1 MSRIYEPKGAQTRL
15 RGPQTSVGFQPVQAV
30 DTSRRTMEAGQRRI
44 EESTR
49 VRKIGEESALDARR
63 LQETQYLD
71 ARRVSESG
79 ALAGQRFQVE
89 DFARVSSQFL
99 ENQATNVKSLT
110 QFSDTLSKFL
120 FTQAEVHNENEMKLG
135 MAEVLNGNLTIN
147 QDARADFYSKVE
159 GLASAATGEAAVSDA
174 VATQVSPAVAEEHR
188 ASSPSLKGWRAYGN
202 AVGRAKKTA
211 SMTQNLLT
219 SFMESGEA
227 TVPVIGVDG
236 STRMIAPRDAK
247 TPPELMA
254 ALAVGEQMLI
264 RSAELHTINPI
275 IIAEHLAPQVMAVRE
290 AIVSN
295 RTASARKE
303 AQGESIEKVHEL
315 IGQEVSL
322 LVPGDPA
329 LMQTFWQETT
339 RELQINGRMSRGEAN
354 ETVVKSFVE
363 HVVAIGRADLL
374 EELANTPLIA
384 DQPNGP
390 RVGDRYRPLFETAA
404 RGIESH
410 EDSLRAKAEKAQDD
424 AVDDLLAAHTI
435 ALTTSGATP
444 DAIASSHA
452 STTDALSQ
460 LAAQGSNRAANA
472 LSTLLQQGENY
483 NPLLAAD
490 LARDI
495 ASGQMPSPAS
505 IDELVRLG
513 RINAS
518 EANDLKGRLPSS
530 AAVEKAKGLRPEIQ
544 RLVRGVFAN
553 TLAEQGITS
562 TDAGSATAL
571 LEGQMTDELEELTQ
585 TFASQNPDASP
596 AEVREFIR
604 TRADALSKQKRFIP
618 EIKDGRVVPKA
629 ALEQSS
635 RVNKFLNPVTGTQTR
650 DFIRADPAQVRTS
663 RPVTRTDYLINSQE
677 LAQNQQAFMQGG
689 GPTPRVRAL
698 MGATGKDWG
707 TFLRDQS
714 TAYGIPFTSM
724 SQSQAAKA
732 ATERRRLAPAASAV
746 LTNPNA
752 TPQQRVRAWND
763 ITAARQRQQVRYQA
777 NEGAALGKVPGTE
790 GLLSLIRSG
799 EGSWTSVNKGVA
811 GDTPGG
817 MPNII
822 SMPIGQVEGMQSN
835 RQLFAVGAYQ
845 FTPGVLARAR
855 REAGLPTTAPF
866 NKENQNRMAMALLT
880 GSKRPALASYLRGE
894 SDNITAAHNDIASEW
909 AALQGPNGRGK
920 YDNDK
925 AGNRASVPAAQVS
938 QLLMEARRAISG
950 K

>member
-1 MSRIYEPKGAQTRL
+1 MAHV
-15 RGPQTSVGFQPVQAV
+15 SVTGTDPCF
-30 DTSRRTMEAGQRRI
+30 
-44 EESTR
+44 ES
-49 VRKIGEESALDARR
+49 
-63 LQETQYLD
+63 
-71 ARRVSESG
+71 
-79 ALAGQRFQVE
+79 
-89 DFARVSSQFL
+89 
-99 ENQATNVKSLT
+99 
-110 QFSDTLSKFL
+110 
-120 FTQAEVHNENEMKLG
+120 
-135 MAEVLNGNLTIN
+135 
-147 QDARADFYSKVE
+147 
-159 GLASAATGEAAVSDA
+159 
-174 VATQVSPAVAEEHR
+174 
-188 ASSPSLKGWRAYGN
+188 
-202 AVGRAKKTA
+202 
-211 SMTQNLLT
+211 
-219 SFMESGEA
+219 
-227 TVPVIGVDG
+227 
-236 STRMIAPRDAK
+236 
-247 TPPELMA
+247 
-254 ALAVGEQMLI
+254 
-264 RSAELHTINPI
+264 
-275 IIAEHLAPQVMAVRE
+275 
-290 AIVSN
+290 
-295 RTASARKE
+295 
-303 AQGESIEKVHEL
+303 
-315 IGQEVSL
+315 
-322 LVPGDPA
+322 
-329 LMQTFWQETT
+329 
-339 RELQINGRMSRGEAN
+339 
-354 ETVVKSFVE
+354 
-363 HVVAIGRADLL
+363 
-374 EELANTPLIA
+374 
-384 DQPNGP
+384 
-390 RVGDRYRPLFETAA
+390 AA

-513 RINAS
+513 RIKAS

-763 ITAARQRQQVRYQA
+763 ITAARQRSAQ
-777 NEGAALGKVPGTE
+777 
-790 GLLSLIRSG
+790 
-799 EGSWTSVNKGVA
+799 
-811 GDTPGG
+811 
-817 MPNII
+817 
-822 SMPIGQVEGMQSN
+822 
-835 RQLFAVGAYQ
+835 
-845 FTPGVLARAR
+845 
-855 REAGLPTTAPF
+855 REAGKVLGPSTLQPGSRVQIPDAVGLAQEAGFT
-866 NKENQNRMAMALLT
+866 KEQAAIMAAIAMA
-880 GSKRPALASYLRGE
+880 E
-894 SDNITAAHNDIASEW
+894 SSGNSGAHNNNRQTGDDSYGLWQINMIDRLGPERRRQFGIQSNDQLKDPRINAK
-909 AALQGPNGRGK
+909 AAKAVFDSQGFG
-920 YDNDK
+920 
-925 AGNRASVPAAQVS
+925 AWSVYRSGSYRQYLP
-938 QLLMEARRAISG
+938 EARRALSQSFREAQ
-950 K
+950 

>member
-303 AQGESIEKVHEL
+303 AQAEAIEKVHAR
-315 IGQEVSL
+315 IGYD
-322 LVPGDPA
+322 VPRLEAGDSA
-329 LMQTFWQETT
+329 SMQTFWQETT
-339 RELQINGRMSRGEAN
+339 RDFNINGRLPRGEAN
-354 ETVVKSFVE
+354 ETVVKSFIK
-363 HVVAIGRADLL
+363 HVVAIGRTDLL

-384 DQPNGP
+384 NQPNGP
-390 RVGDRYRPLFETAA
+390 SVGDMYRPLFETAA

-763 ITAARQRQQVRYQA
+763 ITAARQRSAQ
-777 NEGAALGKVPGTE
+777 
-790 GLLSLIRSG
+790 
-799 EGSWTSVNKGVA
+799 
-811 GDTPGG
+811 
-817 MPNII
+817 
-822 SMPIGQVEGMQSN
+822 
-835 RQLFAVGAYQ
+835 
-845 FTPGVLARAR
+845 
-855 REAGLPTTAPF
+855 REAGKVLGPSTLQPGSRVQIPDAVGLAQEAGFT
-866 NKENQNRMAMALLT
+866 KEQAAIMAAIAMA
-880 GSKRPALASYLRGE
+880 E
-894 SDNITAAHNDIASEW
+894 SSGNSGAHNNNRQTGDDSYGLWQINMIDRLGPERRRQFGIQSNDQLKDPRINAK
-909 AALQGPNGRGK
+909 AAKAVFDSQGFG
-920 YDNDK
+920 
-925 AGNRASVPAAQVS
+925 AWSVYRSGSYRQYLP
-938 QLLMEARRAISG
+938 EARRALSQSFREAQ
-950 K
+950 

>member
-303 AQGESIEKVHEL
+303 AQAEAIEKVHEL

-390 RVGDRYRPLFETAA
+390 RVGDRFRPVFESAA

-472 LSTLLQQGENY
+472 LQTLLQQGENY

-505 IDELVRLG
+505 IDELRRLG

-530 AAVEKAKGLRPEIQ
+530 AAVEGSKAFRKEID
-544 RLVRGVFAN
+544 RLVKGMFAAN
-553 TLAEQGITS
+553 FAEQGIVS
-562 TDAGSATAL
+562 TDMGSNIATA
-571 LEGQMTDELEELTQ
+571 EGQLGDELEELTQ
-585 TFASQNPDASP
+585 TFLTQTPDASP
-596 AEVREFIR
+596 AEIREFIR
-604 TRADALSKQKRFIP
+604 TRADALLKQKRFIP

-763 ITAARQRQQVRYQA
+763 ITAARQRSAQ
-777 NEGAALGKVPGTE
+777 
-790 GLLSLIRSG
+790 
-799 EGSWTSVNKGVA
+799 
-811 GDTPGG
+811 
-817 MPNII
+817 
-822 SMPIGQVEGMQSN
+822 
-835 RQLFAVGAYQ
+835 
-845 FTPGVLARAR
+845 
-855 REAGLPTTAPF
+855 REAGKVLGPATLQPGSRVQIPDAVGLAQEAGFT
-866 NKENQNRMAMALLT
+866 KEQAAIMAAIAMA
-880 GSKRPALASYLRGE
+880 E
-894 SDNITAAHNDIASEW
+894 SSGNSGAHNNNRQTGDDSYGLWQINMIDRLGPERRRQFGIQSNDQLKDPRINAK
-909 AALQGPNGRGK
+909 AAKAVFDSQGFG
-920 YDNDK
+920 
-925 AGNRASVPAAQVS
+925 AWSVYRSGSYRQYLP
-938 QLLMEARRAISG
+938 EARRALSQSFREAQ
-950 K
+950 

>member
-390 RVGDRYRPLFETAA
+390 RVGDRFRPVFESAA

-513 RINAS
+513 RIKAS

-763 ITAARQRQQVRYQA
+763 ITAARQRSAQ
-777 NEGAALGKVPGTE
+777 
-790 GLLSLIRSG
+790 
-799 EGSWTSVNKGVA
+799 
-811 GDTPGG
+811 
-817 MPNII
+817 
-822 SMPIGQVEGMQSN
+822 
-835 RQLFAVGAYQ
+835 
-845 FTPGVLARAR
+845 
-855 REAGLPTTAPF
+855 REAGKVLGPATLQPGSRVQIPDAVGLAQEAGFT
-866 NKENQNRMAMALLT
+866 KEQAAIMAAIAMA
-880 GSKRPALASYLRGE
+880 E
-894 SDNITAAHNDIASEW
+894 SSGNSGAHNNNRQTGDDSYGLWQINMIDRLGPERRRQFGIQSNDQLKDPRINAK
-909 AALQGPNGRGK
+909 AAKAVFDSQGFG
-920 YDNDK
+920 
-925 AGNRASVPAAQVS
+925 AWSVYRSGSYRQYLP
-938 QLLMEARRAISG
+938 EARRALSQSFREAQ
-950 K
+950 

>member
-303 AQGESIEKVHEL
+303 AQAEAIEKVHAR
-315 IGQEVSL
+315 IGYD
-322 LVPGDPA
+322 VPRLEAGDSA
-329 LMQTFWQETT
+329 SMQTFWQETT
-339 RELQINGRMSRGEAN
+339 RDFNINGRLPRGEAN
-354 ETVVKSFVE
+354 ETVVKSFIE
-363 HVVAIGRADLL
+363 HVVAIGRTDLL

-384 DQPNGP
+384 NQPNGP
-390 RVGDRYRPLFETAA
+390 SVGDMYRPLFETAA

-472 LSTLLQQGENY
+472 LQTLLQQGENY

-763 ITAARQRQQVRYQA
+763 ITAARQRSAQ
-777 NEGAALGKVPGTE
+777 
-790 GLLSLIRSG
+790 
-799 EGSWTSVNKGVA
+799 
-811 GDTPGG
+811 
-817 MPNII
+817 
-822 SMPIGQVEGMQSN
+822 
-835 RQLFAVGAYQ
+835 
-845 FTPGVLARAR
+845 
-855 REAGLPTTAPF
+855 REAGKVLGPSTLQPGSRVQIPDAVGLAQEAGFT
-866 NKENQNRMAMALLT
+866 KEQAAIMAAIAMA
-880 GSKRPALASYLRGE
+880 E
-894 SDNITAAHNDIASEW
+894 SSGNSGAHNNNRQTGDDSYGLWQINMIDRLGPERRRQFGIQSNDQLKDPRINAK
-909 AALQGPNGRGK
+909 AAKAVFDSQGFG
-920 YDNDK
+920 
-925 AGNRASVPAAQVS
+925 AWSVYRSGSYRQYLP
-938 QLLMEARRAISG
+938 EARRALSQSFREAQ
-950 K
+950 

>member
-303 AQGESIEKVHEL
+303 AQAEAIEKVHAR
-315 IGQEVSL
+315 IGYD
-322 LVPGDPA
+322 VPRLEAGDSA
-329 LMQTFWQETT
+329 SMQTFWQETT
-339 RELQINGRMSRGEAN
+339 RDFNINGRLPRGEAN
-354 ETVVKSFVE
+354 ETVVKSFIE
-363 HVVAIGRADLL
+363 HVVAIGRTDLL

-384 DQPNGP
+384 NQPNGP
-390 RVGDRYRPLFETAA
+390 SVGDRYRPLFETAA

-472 LSTLLQQGENY
+472 LQTLLQQGENY

-629 ALEQSS
+629 ALEESS

-763 ITAARQRQQVRYQA
+763 ITAARQRSAQ
-777 NEGAALGKVPGTE
+777 
-790 GLLSLIRSG
+790 
-799 EGSWTSVNKGVA
+799 
-811 GDTPGG
+811 
-817 MPNII
+817 
-822 SMPIGQVEGMQSN
+822 
-835 RQLFAVGAYQ
+835 
-845 FTPGVLARAR
+845 
-855 REAGLPTTAPF
+855 REAGKVLGPSTLQPGSRVQIPDAVGLAQEAGFT
-866 NKENQNRMAMALLT
+866 KEQAAIMAAIAMA
-880 GSKRPALASYLRGE
+880 E
-894 SDNITAAHNDIASEW
+894 SSGNSGAHNNNRQTGDDSYGLWQINMIDRLGPERRRQFGIQSNDQLKDPRINAK
-909 AALQGPNGRGK
+909 AAKAVFDSQGFG
-920 YDNDK
+920 
-925 AGNRASVPAAQVS
+925 AWSVYRSGSYRQYLP
-938 QLLMEARRAISG
+938 EARRALSQSFREAQ
-950 K
+950 